1 MSKVKKDPKINV
13 QTVVDTIHWNLSTNI
28 EDTIQYLQSLKA
40 DADERGVQLKL
51 NYTKD
56 YGTYGDSDRDVIELV
71 EERLETDAEYEKR
84 LSDAEEHQKQ
94 VQAQK
99 VAQFEALKKE
109 LGK

>member
-1 MSKVKKDPKINV
+1 MC
-13 QTVVDTIHWNLSTNI
+13 
-28 EDTIQYLQSLKA
+28 QSSFPCA
-40 DADERGVQLKL
+40 DVPFDG
-51 NYTKD
+51 
-56 YGTYGDSDRDVIELV
+56 DVIELV

>member
-13 QTVVDTIHWNLSTNI
+13 HTVVDTIHWNLSSNI
-28 EDTIQYLQSLKA
+28 EGAIEYLQSLKA

-51 NYTKD
+51 NYTKE
-56 YGTYGDSDRDVIELV
+56 YGSYGDPDRDVIELV

-84 LSDAEEHQKQ
+84 LADGEEQRKQ